1 MIWIVVYIA
10 LVLPPV
16 IVLSIVWTNLLDR
29 TTKSAEWRQHKD
41 DPGYWE

>member
-29 TTKSAEWRQHKD
+29 TTKSAEWQRHKD